1 MNAKIRAAQLEKI
14 PYMLVVG
21 EKEMAE
27 GTVAVRFRDGRGQ
40 EVMTKEAF
48 ISYAKDKIDTFF
60 VGI

>member
-1 MNAKIRAAQLEKI
+1 
-14 PYMLVVG
+14 MLVVG

-48 ISYAKDKIDTFF
+48 ISYAKDKIDNFF